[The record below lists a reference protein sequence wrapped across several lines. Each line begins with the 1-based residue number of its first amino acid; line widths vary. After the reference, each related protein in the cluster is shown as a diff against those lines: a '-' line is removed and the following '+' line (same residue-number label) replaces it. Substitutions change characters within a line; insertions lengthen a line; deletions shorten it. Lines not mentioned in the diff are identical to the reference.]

1 MEIIK
6 DQYGYPGSKPP
17 WGNLTSINLTN
28 GKVNWTVPFGEY
40 EKLTKKNI
48 TITGTV
54 NFGGVVATAGNLV
67 FATGTVDNKVRAYRA
82 TDGKELWSYKMK
94 YLGSSPPTIFEYNN
108 DQYLLI
114 VSTGSSTIKAQ
125 FPDQTEFGD
134 IIYAF
139 KLKK

>member
-1 MEIIK
+1 
-6 DQYGYPGSKPP
+6 
-17 WGNLTSINLTN
+17 
-28 GKVNWTVPFGEY
+28 
-40 EKLTKKNI
+40 
-48 TITGTV
+48 
-54 NFGGVVATAGNLV
+54 
-67 FATGTVDNKVRAYRA
+67 
-82 TDGKELWSYKMK
+82 MK

-114 VSTGSSTIKAQ
+114 VSTGSYTIKAQ